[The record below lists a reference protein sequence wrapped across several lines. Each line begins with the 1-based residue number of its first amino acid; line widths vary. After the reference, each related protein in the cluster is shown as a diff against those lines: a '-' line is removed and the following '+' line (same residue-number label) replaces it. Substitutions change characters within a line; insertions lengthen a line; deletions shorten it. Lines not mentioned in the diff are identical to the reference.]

1 MLIAFFKSHDDRS
14 CDCEIAKFVDRIWI
28 EKTGDLVCIRTFII
42 YVKEKSEPLNG
53 IRMLVPFRDVLDS
66 TDLSH
71 TCLDEKYLLNA
82 GSLADG
88 GYEIQTVDPEKT
100 HGTVSYDFFKDVEVT
115 TKNLNK
121 AFPAPKTS
129 LCTVIAIDFPQQPI
143 RAGQFRLIR
152 CQFKITSVLDK
163 LFTKRESKTYTF
175 EQWYFAKAL
184 YSKDFAMLDITN
196 LEVPVNKW
204 YNPETK
210 QGGFDI
216 FLYLSEGMEGRRFNS
231 DAETISRYRPDGTKS
246 EENAQK
252 LIWRARLKCPE
263 KVKYLKAEKT
273 SFSIQGYIED
283 PYLLEGIRKAV
294 ADLKRAFQ
302 KSKKWIYIALII
314 SILSFIAM
322 LVGRDWI
329 ISNVDKV
336 SNWVKEL
343 IV

>member
-1 MLIAFFKSHDDRS
+1 MLIAFFKSQGDHS
-14 CDCEIAKFVDRIWI
+14 CDCEIAKFVDRIWL

-42 YVKEKSEPLNG
+42 YVKEKSTPLNG

-66 TDLSH
+66 TDISD
-71 TCLDEKYLLNA
+71 TCLDKKYLLNA
-82 GSLADG
+82 GSGADG
-88 GYEIQTVDPEKT
+88 GYEIKTVDPKKIY
-100 HGTVSYDFFKDVEVT
+100 GTVSYDFFEDVEVT
-115 TKNLNK
+115 TKIVNK
-121 AFPAPKTS
+121 AYAAPETG
-129 LCTVIAIDFPQQPI
+129 LCTVIAIDFPEQPI
-143 RAGQFRLIR
+143 QEGKFRLIR
-152 CQFKITSVLDK
+152 CRFKITSVLDK
-163 LFTKRESKTYTF
+163 LFAQRESKTYSF
-175 EQWYFAKAL
+175 EQGYFAKAL
-184 YSKDFAMLDITN
+184 YLKDFAMLDIKN

-210 QGGFDI
+210 QGGFDV

-231 DAETISRYRPDGTKS
+231 DAETISKFRPDGTKA

-252 LIWRARLKCPE
+252 FIWRARLQFLE
-263 KVKYLKAEKT
+263 KVKYLKADKA

-283 PYLLEGIRKAV
+283 PYMLEGIRKAV

-336 SNWVKEL
+336 SKWVKEL